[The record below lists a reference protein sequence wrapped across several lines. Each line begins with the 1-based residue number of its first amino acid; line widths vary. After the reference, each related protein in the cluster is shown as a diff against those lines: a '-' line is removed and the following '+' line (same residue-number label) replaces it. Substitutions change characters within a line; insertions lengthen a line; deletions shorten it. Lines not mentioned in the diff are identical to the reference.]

1 MRKII
6 SAIVLIML
14 VSLSVLAQDG
24 QVKSN
29 DEKAKAILDLVS
41 EKYKT
46 YSSIQA
52 DFSLNI
58 VNEDADVN
66 ETKTGVFYVQGS
78 NYKLDMDE
86 QMVVCDNENLWTYLK
101 EANEVQ
107 VTFYDEEEA
116 TISPSQLFT
125 IYEDNYFYV
134 WHSETKEDGT
144 VYDLIDLTPFDKDQ
158 PFFKVRISV
167 NRDSN
172 MIEGAKLFT
181 EDGTHFVYKITDL
194 ETDNEITDDTFT
206 FDVDAYEGIE
216 VIDLR

>member
-6 SAIVLIML
+6 SAIVLVIL
-14 VSLSVLAQDG
+14 VSVSVMAQDA
-24 QVKSN
+24 VTSN
-29 DEKAKAILDLVS
+29 DEKAKAILDQVS
-41 EKYKT
+41 EQYKT
-46 YSSIQA
+46 YKSIQA

-58 VNEDADVN
+58 INEDADVN
-66 ETKTGVFYVQGS
+66 ETKTGQFFVKGS
-78 NYKLDMDE
+78 KYKLDMDE

-107 VTFYDEEEA
+107 ITYYDEEEA

-134 WHSETKEDGT
+134 WHSETKEDGST
-144 VYDLIDLTPFDKDQ
+144 YDLIDLTPFDKDQ

-167 NRDSN
+167 NRESN

-181 EDGTHFVYKITDL
+181 NDGTHFIYKIKGL
-194 ETDNEITDDTFT
+194 STDNDITDETFT
-206 FDVDAYEGIE
+206 FTEGEYENIE